1 MASLNDI
8 RNCAEIDYK
17 VNNTLAFIAAN
28 KRNLEQISDTFISEG
43 YDWQYDNDIIA
54 ESMFNI
60 ANEIKHAL
68 SAIESAKEKIK
79 FLSHVVKN

>member
-17 VNNTLAFIAAN
+17 ANNALAFITAN
-28 KRNLEQISDTFISEG
+28 KRNLEQISDSFINEG

-54 ESMFNI
+54 ESMFNV

-79 FLSHVVKN
+79 FLSHAVKH